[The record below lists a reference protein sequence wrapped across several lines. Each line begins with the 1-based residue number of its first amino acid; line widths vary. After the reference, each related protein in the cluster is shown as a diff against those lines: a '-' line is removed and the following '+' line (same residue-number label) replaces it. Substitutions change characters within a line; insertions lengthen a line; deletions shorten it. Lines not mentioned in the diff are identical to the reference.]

1 MNSPICRPSACPARW
16 SREGVLASEDLAT
29 PTHALGS
36 GMAGDQ
42 IAPGDQTAGRAGGA
56 QRDRGRRH
64 ALSAAHGERSL
75 PPIRV
80 SRWVGGGSRASRET
94 LKPAMAAMSE
104 SPRNLRSWLAW
115 PA

>member
-1 MNSPICRPSACPARW
+1 LEKAVEPRFHLDAYGYRPGRSALDAARVCRKRCWEYNWVIDLDLRKFFNSVRAAPS
-16 SREGVLASEDLAT
+16 
-29 PTHALGS
+29 
-36 GMAGDQ
+36 
-42 IAPGDQTAGRAGGA
+42 
-56 QRDRGRRH
+56 DRGRRH

-80 SRWVGGGSRASRET
+80 SRWVGGGSRASQET